1 MSDIFDELDERTKEP
16 SAGNYAPWWDVDEEG
31 SHLRGV
37 VVEVHDAPDKYTD
50 VGEIPD
56 PMFTVVSIG
65 NCDFEKGVGRTTKT
79 HTRLLQGL
87 DGVKIGDVVNLKYQ
101 GLEKTDNGNAANTY
115 EVGHIPEDEWKEL
128 DGADEIEDVV
138 DDWDG
143 VTGDNRSGE
152 PVGAG
157 GGNSGG
163 GSSGNDDS
171 GSDGETS
178 ELEEAVDFVQDLVS
192 MQNGEMPYDQVEK
205 MVLDVREFD
214 VDLETV
220 LTAAG
225 YEKDGD
231 QVVSA

>member
-1 MSDIFDELDERTKEP
+1 MAEDIFDELDERTEEP
-16 SAGNYAPWWDVDEEG
+16 SAGNYAPWWDVDNEG

-56 PMFTVVSIG
+56 PMYTVVSIG
-65 NCDFEKGVGRTTKT
+65 NCDFDKGVGRTTKT

-87 DGVKIGDVVNLKYQ
+87 DGVEIGDVLNLKYQ

-115 EVGHIPEDEWKEL
+115 EVGHIPEDEWQEL
-128 DGADEIEDVV
+128 GGADTIEEVIEN
-138 DDWDG
+138 WDG

-152 PVGAG
+152 PVGANG
-157 GGNSGG
+157 QQQSGG
-163 GSSGNDDS
+163 SGNEQS
-171 GSDGETS
+171 SDNGETS

-192 MQNGEMPYDQVEK
+192 MQNGEMPYEQVEK

-225 YEKDGD
+225 YEQDGD
-231 QVVSA
+231 QVVQA

>member
-1 MSDIFDELDERTKEP
+1 MAEDIFDELDERTEEP
-16 SAGNYAPWWDVDEEG
+16 SAGNYAPWWDVDNEG

-87 DGVKIGDVVNLKYQ
+87 NGVEIGDVLNLKYQ

-115 EVGHIPEDEWKEL
+115 EVGHIPEDEWQEL
-128 DGADEIEDVV
+128 GGADTIEEVIE
-138 DDWDG
+138 DWDG
-143 VTGDNRSGE
+143 ITGDNRTGE
-152 PVGAG
+152 PVGSEG
-157 GGNSGG
+157 QSD
-163 GSSGNDDS
+163 SGNES
-171 GSDGETS
+171 SSDNADKS
-178 ELEEAVDFVQDLVS
+178 ELEEAVDFLQDLIS
-192 MQNGEMPYDQVEK
+192 MQGEEMPYEQVEK

-220 LTAAG
+220 ITAAG

-231 QVVSA
+231 TVVKA